1 MGRQNVLEHFLP
13 GTCAFSKLE
22 FSKSL
27 GSIKERSTMEGE
39 HWLWILQTL
48 IKRAK
53 KKSKANYACLIIMF
67 LLSLLEHYNI
77 KFNDYDPNGDF
88 FSQPLLI

>member
-1 MGRQNVLEHFLP
+1 
-13 GTCAFSKLE
+13 
-22 FSKSL
+22 
-27 GSIKERSTMEGE
+27 MEGE

-88 FSQPLLI
+88 FSQPLLIWIRSMMGNDNPKPPIDHTH

>member
-48 IKRAK
+48 IKREK
-53 KKSKANYACLIIMF
+53 KKKQGKLCLSHNHVFIVITRA
-67 LLSLLEHYNI
+67 LQHQI
-77 KFNDYDPNGDF
+77 
-88 FSQPLLI
+88 